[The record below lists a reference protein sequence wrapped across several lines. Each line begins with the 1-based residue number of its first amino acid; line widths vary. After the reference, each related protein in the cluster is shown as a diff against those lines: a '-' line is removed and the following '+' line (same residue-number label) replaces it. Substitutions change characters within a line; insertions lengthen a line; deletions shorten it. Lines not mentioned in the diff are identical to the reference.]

1 MVTNKKSF
9 TLEEACKYIES
20 QISLL
25 FNITVSKKIK
35 LVIRSFALGY
45 GKSLK
50 VGNKL
55 TKNTETDY
63 YAIPLN
69 YLLDM
74 IKEFLTHYE
83 DNIDGVNNIEKEKF
97 DNDSK

>member
-9 TLEEACKYIES
+9 TLGEACEYIES

-50 VGNKL
+50 VENKL
-55 TKNTETDY
+55 RKNTETDCY
-63 YAIPLN
+63 EIPLN

-74 IKEFLTHYE
+74 TKEFLTHY
-83 DNIDGVNNIEKEKF
+83 DNNIDEFNKIEKAKF
-97 DNDSK
+97 DNDSE